1 MEFVYVDD
9 KQLELLEINWKF
21 FKSHIIKFFIIVVHS
36 LTHWPLLI

>member
-21 FKSHIIKFFIIVVHS
+21 LKSHITNFS
-36 LTHWPLLI
+36 